1 MWTQRKLCRRS
12 SCLACLEALA
22 TKHRPALCG
31 LERHCSFAL
40 APGTDRPGFH
50 PLRVTAALRQA
61 KRLGALVL
69 AGLAAFWLIF
79 ELLIVEEK
87 LFAGCEDEVGSAIDT
102 LQNLILELH
111 ETFPFPNHSKETR
124 EDTYPKDLE

>member
-1 MWTQRKLCRRS
+1 MRLSRGS
-12 SCLACLEALA
+12 SCSTLLEALPA
-22 TKHRPALCG
+22 EHRPALRG
-31 LERHCSFAL
+31 LERNRGFAL

-50 PLRVTAALRQA
+50 PLRVAAALRQS

-124 EDTYPKDLE
+124 ERHVPQRP